1 MEAVF
6 LRILNMSIT
15 AGWLVLA
22 VLLLRLV
29 LQRAPKAIRCALW
42 ALVGIR
48 LVLPFSF
55 ESMWSLLP
63 SAEPIPMESL
73 YTGSL
78 TVDTGTD
85 E

>member
-29 LQRAPKAIRCALW
+29 LKRAPKAIRCALW
-42 ALVGIR
+42 SLVAIRFLTGFVRKHSFAAFGCYRIVLGALNFAGEYNGR
-48 LVLPFSF
+48 KLR
-55 ESMWSLLP
+55 
-63 SAEPIPMESL
+63 AA
-73 YTGSL
+73 
-78 TVDTGTD
+78 
-85 E
+85 